1 MQKVG
6 IVGETKFERRH
17 EMTWQEKYINN
28 NAIKRIE
35 QKIAERKEL
44 LRAERL
50 LVAAIVVMVAAG
62 VGCIRHIIEV
72 LP

>member
-1 MQKVG
+1 
-6 IVGETKFERRH
+6 
-17 EMTWQEKYINN
+17 MTWQEKYINN

-50 LVAAIVVMVAAG
+50 LVAAIVVMVAVG
-62 VGCIRHIIEV
+62 VGCISHIIEV
-72 LP
+72 SA

>member
-1 MQKVG
+1 
-6 IVGETKFERRH
+6 
-17 EMTWQEKYINN
+17 MTWQEKYINN

-62 VGCIRHIIEV
+62 VGCFNHIMGV
-72 LP
+72 CQ

>member
-1 MQKVG
+1 
-6 IVGETKFERRH
+6 
-17 EMTWQEKYINN
+17 MTWQEKYINN